1 LRFGMKVPVL
11 ALALLWVSIA
21 SAQTTMFKVDPEQS
35 QVDFTLGDVLHTVH
49 GTFHVSNGS
58 VTFDPKTLEI
68 SGVVNVAAG
77 SGSSGNETR
86 DRKMS
91 NDILEAPR
99 FAAASFSPQH
109 MVGAVAA
116 SGDSTIEVSGVF
128 TVHGSAHPLTVPM
141 TVHIENGRC
150 TAKTHFVVPYV
161 QWGMKDPST
170 FVLRV
175 AKEVSIDLVLVGQ
188 VVTQ

>member
-1 LRFGMKVPVL
+1 MRFGMKVLVL
-11 ALALLWVSIA
+11 GLALLCGSFA
-21 SAQTTMFKVDPEQS
+21 SAQTTTLKVDPEQS
-35 QVDFTLGDVLHTVH
+35 QVAFTLGDVLHTVH

-58 VTFDPKTLEI
+58 VTFDPKALQI

-77 SGSSGNETR
+77 SGNSGSEAR
-86 DRKMS
+86 DKKMS
-91 NDILEAPR
+91 DDILEVSR
-99 FAAASFSPQH
+99 FAVVSFSPQH
-109 MVGAVAA
+109 LSGAVAM
-116 SGDSTIEVSGVF
+116 SGDSTVEVAGVF
-128 TVHGSAHPLTVPM
+128 TVHGSPHPLTVPI
-141 TVHIENGRC
+141 TIHIENGRC

-188 VVTQ
+188 VVNQ

>member
-1 LRFGMKVPVL
+1 MRFGMKVLVG
-11 ALALLWVSIA
+11 LALLWSSFA
-21 SAQTTMFKVDPEQS
+21 SAQTTTLKVDPEQS
-35 QVDFTLGDVLHTVH
+35 QVAFTLGDVLHTVH

-58 VTFDPKTLEI
+58 VTFDPKQLQI
-68 SGVVNVAAG
+68 SGAVNVAAG
-77 SGSSGNETR
+77 SGNSGSEAR
-86 DRKMS
+86 DKKMS
-91 NDILEAPR
+91 DDILEVSR
-99 FAAASFSPQH
+99 FAVVSFSPQH
-109 MVGAVAA
+109 LSGAVAM

-128 TVHGSAHPLTVPM
+128 TVHGSPHPLTVPI
-141 TVHIENGRC
+141 TIHIENGRC

-188 VVTQ
+188 VVNQ